1 MPRTAEFICLK
12 LLLITILFAL
22 ASASHTCSSEKVCGK
37 LSGLVPFHKDA
48 IHASLVWSS
57 ARDQCPKM
65 LIWMRPSEY
74 RPVDYV
80 LPTNAS
86 GVFSGFNPIYIDVVQ
101 DGFPLGQLD
110 RSGWSRYAPD
120 MQRENTQ
127 LIDVCGLQELIN
139 TGVFDK
145 DSIAGKISQPHNGL
159 CFADMLATRSHQPG
173 HGNDRSVLQERGLLS
188 WALL

>member
-1 MPRTAEFICLK
+1 MPRIVDFICLEV
-12 LLLITILFAL
+12 LLISLL
-22 ASASHTCSSEKVCGK
+22 VVLGSASHACSSAKVCGK

-86 GVFSGFNPIYIDVVQ
+86 GVFSGFNPIYLDLVQ
-101 DGFPLGQLD
+101 GGFGLGQLD
-110 RSGWSRYAPD
+110 RSGWSRYPPD
-120 MQRENTQ
+120 LQRENAQ
-127 LIDVCGLQELIN
+127 LIDVCGLTDLIE

-145 DSIAGKISQPHNGL
+145 DSIAGKISQAHIGREL
-159 CFADMLATRSHQPG
+159 FR
-173 HGNDRSVLQERGLLS
+173 
-188 WALL
+188 